1 MIEKDKTYS
10 VEVESFANEGKSIA
24 RIDNFVIFIDNA
36 IPGDIADVKIYK
48 KKKDYAFGK
57 AIKIIKESEKRV
69 APKCKYFGVC
79 GGCKW
84 QNLNY
89 QYQLDYKKDSICDSF
104 ERIGKIKSP
113 TINDVIPSDDI
124 YYFRNKMEFSFS
136 NKRWLLESEKDNE
149 IKDDSFALGLHVPER
164 YDKAL
169 NIDECFLQSENS
181 NKILNFTRDFAIKH
195 GLSAYSNKL
204 NTGFLRNLIIREGKN
219 TKECMVNLVTY
230 EPNKNLMERYCEELL
245 LNCTFVTTIINNIT
259 SKKSQVAIGE
269 SEAVLY
275 GSGYITETINKYR
288 YLISANSFFQ
298 TNSKGTEKLYNVI
311 KNFLPKEKIKMLWDL
326 YCGAGAISIYLSE
339 LCNNIIGFELVDSA
353 IKDANRNIEINNIEN
368 CKFVE
373 GDLKDRIKE
382 YLYII
387 PDFIILDP
395 PRSGLHPDV
404 LRILNNINVQHI
416 IYVSCNPQTQAR
428 DLERLAEE
436 YNIVAIQPV
445 DMFPHTMHIEN
456 VVKLNRKNL

>member
-1 MIEKDKTYS
+1 MVEKDKTYS
-10 VEVESFANEGKSIA
+10 LEVESFANEGKSIA

-36 IPGDIADVKIYK
+36 IPGDTAEVKIYK

-69 APKCKYFGVC
+69 TPKCKYFGVC

-84 QNLNY
+84 QNLKY
-89 QYQLDYKKDSICDSF
+89 QCQLDYKKDSIYDSF

-113 TINDVIPSDDI
+113 IINDVIPSDDI

-136 NKRWLLESEKDNE
+136 NKRWLLKSEKDNE

-164 YDKAL
+164 YDKVL

-181 NKILNFTRDFAIKH
+181 NKILNFTHDFAIRNK
-195 GLSAYSNKL
+195 LSAYSNKL
-204 NTGFLRNLIIREGKN
+204 NSGFLRNLIVRESKN
-219 TKECMVNLVTY
+219 RNECMVNLVTY
-230 EPNKNLMERYCEELL
+230 EANKSVLDKYCEELL
-245 LNCTFVTTIINNIT
+245 INCNFVSTIVNNIT
-259 SKKSQVAIGE
+259 ARKSQVATGE
-269 SEAVLY
+269 REIVFY
-275 GSGYITETINKYR
+275 GSGYITETIDKYK

-298 TNSKGTEKLYNVI
+298 TNNKGTEKLYNVI
-311 KNFLPKEKIKMLWDL
+311 KNFLPKEKIETLWDL

-339 LCNNIIGFELVDSA
+339 LCNSVIGFELVESA
-353 IKDANRNIEINNIEN
+353 IKDANTNVKINNINN
-368 CKFVE
+368 CKFVA
-373 GDLKDRIKE
+373 GDLKDKIKDF
-382 YLYII
+382 YII
-387 PDFIILDP
+387 PNIIILDP
-395 PRSGLHPDV
+395 PRSGLHPEVFKMLGD
-404 LRILNNINVQHI
+404 INVKDI

-428 DLERLAEE
+428 DIEKLMGN
-436 YNIVAIQPV
+436 YNIVEIQPI

>member
-1 MIEKDKTYS
+1 MVEKDKTYNLK
-10 VEVESFANEGKSIA
+10 VESFANEGKSIA
-24 RIDNFVIFIDNA
+24 RIDNFVIFIDNT
-36 IPGDIADVKIYK
+36 IPGDTAEVKIYK

-84 QNLNY
+84 QNLEY
-89 QYQLDYKKDSICDSF
+89 QHQIGYKKDSIYDSF

-113 TINDVIPSDDI
+113 IINDVIPSDDI

-164 YDKAL
+164 YDKVL

-181 NKILNFTRDFAIKH
+181 NRILNFTHDFAIRNK
-195 GLSAYSNKL
+195 LSAYSNKL
-204 NTGFLRNLIIREGKN
+204 NNGFLRNLIIREGKN
-219 TKECMVNLVTY
+219 SNECMVNLVTY
-230 EPNKNLMERYCEELL
+230 EANKSLMDKYCEELL
-245 LNCTFVTTIINNIT
+245 VNCNFVSTIVNNIT
-259 SKKSQVAIGE
+259 ARKSQVATGE
-269 SEAVLY
+269 REIVFY
-275 GSGYITETINKYR
+275 GSGHITETINKYK

-311 KNFLPKEKIKMLWDL
+311 KSFLPKEKVETLWDL

-339 LCNNIIGFELVDSA
+339 LCNNVIGFELVESA
-353 IKDANRNIEINNIEN
+353 IKDANKNVKNNNINN
-368 CKFVE
+368 CKFVV

-387 PDFIILDP
+387 PNVIILDP
-395 PRSGLHPDV
+395 PRSGLHPEV
-404 LRILNNINVQHI
+404 LKILGDINVQDI

-428 DLERLAEE
+428 DIEKLMGN
-436 YNIVAIQPV
+436 YNIVEIQPI

-456 VVKLNRKNL
+456 VVKLNRKKL

>member
-1 MIEKDKTYS
+1 MVEKDKTYCL
-10 VEVESFANEGKSIA
+10 EVENFANEGKSIA
-24 RIDNFVIFIDNA
+24 RIDNFVIFIDSA
-36 IPGDIADVKIYK
+36 IPGDIAEIKIYK

-69 APKCKYFGVC
+69 TPKCKYFGVC

-89 QYQLDYKKDSICDSF
+89 QYQLDYKKDSIYDSF

-113 TINDVIPSDDI
+113 IINNIIPSDDI

-136 NKRWLLESEKDNE
+136 NKRWLLESEKDIE

-181 NKILNFTRDFAIKH
+181 NEILNFTRDFAIKY
-195 GLSAYSNKL
+195 GLSAYSNKT
-204 NTGFLRNLIIREGKN
+204 NNGFLRNLIVREGKN
-219 TKECMVNLVTY
+219 SNECMVNLVTY
-230 EPNKNLMERYCEELL
+230 ESNESLMNKYCEELRD
-245 LNCTFVTTIINNIT
+245 NCMFVTTIINNIT
-259 SKKSQVAIGE
+259 SRKSQVAIGE
-269 SEAVLY
+269 AETVCY
-275 GSGYITETINKYR
+275 GPGYITEIINKYK

-311 KNFLPKEKIKMLWDL
+311 KSFLPKEKIEMLWDL

-339 LCNNIIGFELVDSA
+339 LCTNIIGFEIVDSA
-353 IKDANRNIEINNIEN
+353 IKDANRNIKINNIKN
-368 CKFVE
+368 CKFVA
-373 GDLKDRIKE
+373 GDVKDRIKE
-382 YLYII
+382 HLYITPNI
-387 PDFIILDP
+387 IILDP
-395 PRSGLHPDV
+395 PRSGLHPDIFK
-404 LRILNNINVQHI
+404 ILNDINVQDI

-428 DLERLAEE
+428 DLEQLVKN
-436 YNIVAIQPV
+436 YNIVEIQPI
-445 DMFPHTMHIEN
+445 DMFPHTMHIET
-456 VVKLNRKNL
+456 VVKLSRKKL